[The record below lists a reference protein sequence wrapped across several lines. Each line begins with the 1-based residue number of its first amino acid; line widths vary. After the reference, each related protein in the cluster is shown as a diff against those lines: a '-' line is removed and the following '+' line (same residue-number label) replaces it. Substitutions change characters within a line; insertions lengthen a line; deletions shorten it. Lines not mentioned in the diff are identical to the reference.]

1 MVLRRLVPSAYRPV
15 LANRVFRRLILG
27 FAVSYLG
34 DGMSFVAVAWLAIEL
49 APQATAGLWVGGAV
63 AAYTLPGVV
72 GALVFGRRLRRVP
85 AKRLL
90 LADNVVRGVFLGAV
104 PLIWLAGLLTPPL
117 YVVLLAV
124 SSLLHAW
131 GSAGKYTL
139 LAELLPDEQRFAANT
154 LVSSLS
160 FAATIAGPAIAGVLV
175 TYVSSALVLGLDA
188 LTYVFL
194 AVLVVRT
201 RLPESRHVPPVD
213 RAAARGGFA
222 LLRSHP
228 ELLGLLTLTWFFN
241 LLYGPVE
248 VALPLHVTHDLHAP
262 GTLLGLYW
270 MLFGI
275 GAVLG
280 GLAVGALRQLPLWP
294 VTVVIVVGWGLSLVP
309 LGFDVPTAATVAC
322 FTLGG
327 AIYGPF
333 VALSVTLMQAK
344 SPPQHLAAMLAAR
357 SAVLLTAS
365 PLGTALG
372 GPLTTAL
379 GPRAT
384 LGGSG
389 LATVALGAV
398 ACVLLLAR
406 RRYQSAREPGAPPV
420 QVHRMDDGGAEDHER
435 QGFIGQARVVGGVN
449 ASTAPCAATAID
461 GAFDRTRTVARASRT
476 ANGARITTRIAGEL
490 PPVYAAQHPP
500 APRDAR
506 DGRGA
511 AVCGETGDQTGQE
524 WRSAGHVAAPSVT
537 AMDITHSRELPPA

>member
-1 MVLRRLVPSAYRPV
+1 MLRRLVPSAYRPV
-15 LANRVFRRLILG
+15 LANRLFRRLILG

-34 DGMSFVAVAWLAIEL
+34 DGMSFVAVAWLAIDL

-72 GALVFGRRLRRVP
+72 GALVLGRRLRRVP
-85 AKRLL
+85 AWRLL
-90 LADNVVRGVFLGAV
+90 LADNVVRGVFIGAI
-104 PLIWLAGLLTPPL
+104 PLAWLAGVLTLPL
-117 YVVLLAV
+117 YLVLLAI

-131 GSAGKYTL
+131 GNAGKYTL
-139 LAELLPDEQRFAANT
+139 MAELLPDEQRLAANT
-154 LVSSLS
+154 LVSSLE

-175 TYVSSALVLGLDA
+175 TYVSTALVLGLDA

-194 AVLVVRT
+194 AVLVARI
-201 RLPESRHVPPVD
+201 RLPESGHVSIVEG
-213 RAAARGGFA
+213 AAARGGFA
-222 LLRSHP
+222 LLRSYP

-241 LLYGPVE
+241 FLYGPVE
-248 VALPLHVTHDLHAP
+248 VALPLHVTHDLNAP

-294 VTVVIVVGWGLSLVP
+294 VTVGIVVAWGFVLLP
-309 LGFDVPTAATVAC
+309 FGFGAPTVVTVAC

-333 VALSVTLMQAK
+333 VPLSVTLVQAK

-357 SAVLLTAS
+357 SAALLTAS

-389 LATVALGAV
+389 LATVVLGSV
-398 ACVLLLAR
+398 ACALLLAR
-406 RRYQSAREPGAPPV
+406 RRN
-420 QVHRMDDGGAEDHER
+420 H
-435 QGFIGQARVVGGVN
+435 QAR
-449 ASTAPCAATAID
+449 
-461 GAFDRTRTVARASRT
+461 
-476 ANGARITTRIAGEL
+476 
-490 PPVYAAQHPP
+490 
-500 APRDAR
+500 
-506 DGRGA
+506 
-511 AVCGETGDQTGQE
+511 
-524 WRSAGHVAAPSVT
+524 
-537 AMDITHSRELPPA
+537 

>member
-1 MVLRRLVPSAYRPV
+1 VHLQEVPLVLQRLVPSAYRPV

-34 DGMSFVAVAWLAIEL
+34 DGMSFVAVPWLAIEL
-49 APQATAGLWVGGAV
+49 APRATAGLWVGGAV

-72 GALVFGRRLRRVP
+72 GALVFGRRLRRVS

-90 LADNVVRGVFLGAV
+90 FADNVVRGVFLGAI
-104 PLIWLAGLLTPPL
+104 PLVWLAGLLTPPL

-131 GSAGKYTL
+131 GSAGRYTL
-139 LAELLPDEQRFAANT
+139 LAELMPDEQRLAANT
-154 LVSSLS
+154 LVSSLNFS
-160 FAATIAGPAIAGVLV
+160 ATIAGPAIAGVLV
-175 TYVSSALVLGLDA
+175 THVSAALVLGLDA
-188 LTYVFL
+188 VSYLFL
-194 AVLVVRT
+194 AVVVVSI
-201 RLPESRHVPPVD
+201 RLPESGHVSPVD
-213 RAAARGGFA
+213 RAAARGGLA

-248 VALPLHVTHDLHAP
+248 VALPLYVTDELNAP

-280 GLAVGALRQLPLWP
+280 GLALGALQQLPLWP
-294 VTVVIVVGWGLSLVP
+294 VTITIVVGWGLSLLP
-309 LGFDVPTAATVAC
+309 FGLGVPTAVTVAC

-333 VALSVTLMQAK
+333 EALSVTLMQAK
-344 SPPQHLAAMLAAR
+344 AAPEHLAAMLAAR

-406 RRYQSAREPGAPPV
+406 R
-420 QVHRMDDGGAEDHER
+420 MDR
-435 QGFIGQARVVGGVN
+435 
-449 ASTAPCAATAID
+449 
-461 GAFDRTRTVARASRT
+461 
-476 ANGARITTRIAGEL
+476 
-490 PPVYAAQHPP
+490 
-500 APRDAR
+500 
-506 DGRGA
+506 
-511 AVCGETGDQTGQE
+511 
-524 WRSAGHVAAPSVT
+524 
-537 AMDITHSRELPPA
+537 

>member
-1 MVLRRLVPSAYRPV
+1 MISRLVPSAYRPV
-15 LANRVFRRLILG
+15 LADPAFRRLILG
-27 FAVSYLG
+27 FGVSYLG

-49 APQATAGLWVGGAV
+49 APVATAGLWVGAAV

-72 GALVFGRRLRRVP
+72 GVLVFGRRLRRMS
-85 AKRLL
+85 ARRLL

-104 PLIWLAGLLTPPL
+104 PIAWLAGVLTLPL

-139 LAELLPDEQRFAANT
+139 LAELLPEEQRLAANT
-154 LVSSLS
+154 LVSSLN
-160 FAATIAGPAIAGVLV
+160 FAGTIAGPAIAGVLV
-175 TYVSSALVLGLDA
+175 TYVSAAIVLGLDA

-194 AVLVVRT
+194 AVLIAPM
-201 RLPESRHVPPVD
+201 RLPDSGRVSVVD
-213 RAAARGGFA
+213 EAAARGGLA
-222 LLRSHP
+222 MLRSHP

-241 LLYGPVE
+241 FLYGPVE
-248 VALPLHVTHDLHAP
+248 VALPLHVTDDLHGP

-294 VTVVIVVGWGLSLVP
+294 LMVAIVVAWGLVLLP
-309 LGFDVPTAATVAC
+309 FGFDVPTALTVAC

-344 SPPQHLAAMLAAR
+344 SPPQHLAEMLAAR
-357 SAVLLTAS
+357 SAALLTAS

-372 GPLTTAL
+372 GPLTAAL

-384 LGGSG
+384 LGASG
-389 LATVALGAV
+389 LATVVLGVV
-398 ACVLLLAR
+398 ASAFLLAR
-406 RRYQSAREPGAPPV
+406 RRKRVSA
-420 QVHRMDDGGAEDHER
+420 
-435 QGFIGQARVVGGVN
+435 
-449 ASTAPCAATAID
+449 
-461 GAFDRTRTVARASRT
+461 
-476 ANGARITTRIAGEL
+476 
-490 PPVYAAQHPP
+490 
-500 APRDAR
+500 
-506 DGRGA
+506 
-511 AVCGETGDQTGQE
+511 
-524 WRSAGHVAAPSVT
+524 
-537 AMDITHSRELPPA
+537 

>member
-1 MVLRRLVPSAYRPV
+1 VSLVPSAYRPV
-15 LANRVFRRLILG
+15 LSHRVFRRLILG

-72 GALVFGRRLRRVP
+72 GALAFGRVLRGVP

-104 PLIWLAGLLTPPL
+104 PLAWLAGLLTLPL

-139 LAELLPDEQRFAANT
+139 LAELLPDEQRLAANT
-154 LVSSLS
+154 LVSSLN
-160 FAATIAGPAIAGVLV
+160 FAATIAGPVIAGVLV
-175 TYVSSALVLGLDA
+175 TFVSAAAVIGLDA
-188 LTYVFL
+188 LSFLFL
-194 AVLVVRT
+194 AVLVLRT
-201 RLPESRHVPPVD
+201 RMPESGHVSPVD

-241 LLYGPVE
+241 FLYGPVE
-248 VALPLHVTHDLHAP
+248 VALPLHVTDDLHASAA
-262 GTLLGLYW
+262 LLGVYW

-280 GLAVGALRQLPLWP
+280 GLAVGSLRQLPLWP
-294 VTVVIVVGWGLSLVP
+294 VTVGIVVGWGLLLLP
-309 LGFDVPTAATVAC
+309 FGLAVPTAVTIAC

-333 VALSVTLMQAK
+333 VALSVTLMQAT
-344 SPPQHLAAMLAAR
+344 SPPQYLASMLAAR
-357 SAVLLTAS
+357 SAALLTAA

-389 LATVALGAV
+389 LITVALGAV
-398 ACVLLLAR
+398 ACLLLLAR
-406 RRYQSAREPGAPPV
+406 RR
-420 QVHRMDDGGAEDHER
+420 
-435 QGFIGQARVVGGVN
+435 
-449 ASTAPCAATAID
+449 
-461 GAFDRTRTVARASRT
+461 TR
-476 ANGARITTRIAGEL
+476 
-490 PPVYAAQHPP
+490 
-500 APRDAR
+500 
-506 DGRGA
+506 
-511 AVCGETGDQTGQE
+511 
-524 WRSAGHVAAPSVT
+524 SVEGT
-537 AMDITHSRELPPA
+537 

>member
-1 MVLRRLVPSAYRPV
+1 MTADRTHKPRSQLQLHEAPPGLRRFVPPAYRPV
-15 LANRVFRRLILG
+15 LANRLFRRLILG
-27 FAVSYLG
+27 FGVSYLG

-49 APQATAGLWVGGAV
+49 APHHTAGLWVGGAV

-72 GALVFGRRLRRVP
+72 GALVFGRRLRRVS

-90 LADNVVRGVFLGAV
+90 LADNLVRGVFLGAV
-104 PLIWLAGLLTPPL
+104 PIAWLAGLLTLPL
-117 YVVLLAV
+117 YVALLAV

-131 GSAGKYTL
+131 GNAGKYTL
-139 LAELLPDEQRFAANT
+139 LAELLPDEQRLAANT
-154 LVSSLS
+154 LVSSLD
-160 FAATIAGPAIAGVLV
+160 FGATIAGPVIAGLLV
-175 TYVSSALVLGLDA
+175 TQVSSALVIGLDA

-194 AVLVVRT
+194 AVLVARM
-201 RLPESRHVPPVD
+201 RLPESGHVSLVD

-222 LLRSHP
+222 LLRCYP

-248 VALPLHVTHDLHAP
+248 VALPLHVTDDLHAP
-262 GTLLGLYW
+262 GTLLGIYW

-275 GAVLG
+275 GALLG
-280 GLAVGALRQLPLWP
+280 GLTVGALRQLPLWP
-294 VTVVIVVGWGLSLVP
+294 VTIGIVVAWGLALLP
-309 LGFDVPTAATVAC
+309 FGLGAPTAVTVAF

-357 SAVLLTAS
+357 SAALLTAS

-389 LATVALGAV
+389 LATVVLGVV
-398 ACVLLLAR
+398 AGVLLLAR
-406 RRYQSAREPGAPPV
+406 HRSGIEKRWSSRR
-420 QVHRMDDGGAEDHER
+420 
-435 QGFIGQARVVGGVN
+435 
-449 ASTAPCAATAID
+449 T
-461 GAFDRTRTVARASRT
+461 
-476 ANGARITTRIAGEL
+476 
-490 PPVYAAQHPP
+490 
-500 APRDAR
+500 
-506 DGRGA
+506 
-511 AVCGETGDQTGQE
+511 
-524 WRSAGHVAAPSVT
+524 
-537 AMDITHSRELPPA
+537 

>member
-1 MVLRRLVPSAYRPV
+1 MLRRLVPAAYRQV

-34 DGMSFVAVAWLAIEL
+34 DGMSFVAVAWQAIEL
-49 APQATAGLWVGGAV
+49 APRATAGLWVGGAV
-63 AAYTLPGVV
+63 ATYTLPGAV
-72 GALVFGRRLRRVP
+72 GALLFGRRLRRAP
-85 AKRLL
+85 ARRLL
-90 LADNVVRGVFLGAV
+90 LADSVVRGVFLGAI
-104 PLIWLAGLLTPPL
+104 PLAWLAGLLTPPL
-117 YVVLLAV
+117 YVVLLAA

-131 GSAGKYTL
+131 GSAGQYTL
-139 LAELLPDEQRFAANT
+139 LAEVLPDGQRLPANT
-154 LVSSLS
+154 LMSSLN

-175 TYVSSALVLGLDA
+175 TYVSAAAVLGLDA
-188 LTYVFL
+188 LTFAFL
-194 AVLVVRT
+194 AVLVART
-201 RLPESRHVPPVD
+201 RVPESAPVSPVD
-213 RAAARGGFA
+213 RAAARGGFG

-248 VALPLHVTHDLHAP
+248 VALPLHVTEDLHGP

-275 GAVLG
+275 GAVLS

-294 VTVVIVVGWGLSLVP
+294 VTVAIVAGWGLSLLP
-309 LGFDVPTAATVAC
+309 FGFGVPTAVTVAS

-333 VALSVTLMQAK
+333 VPLSVTLMQAT

-357 SAVLLTAS
+357 SAALLTAS

-389 LATVALGAV
+389 GATVALGAV
-398 ACVLLLAR
+398 ACAVLVTR
-406 RRYQSAREPGAPPV
+406 RRYQ
-420 QVHRMDDGGAEDHER
+420 
-435 QGFIGQARVVGGVN
+435 
-449 ASTAPCAATAID
+449 
-461 GAFDRTRTVARASRT
+461 
-476 ANGARITTRIAGEL
+476 
-490 PPVYAAQHPP
+490 
-500 APRDAR
+500 
-506 DGRGA
+506 
-511 AVCGETGDQTGQE
+511 
-524 WRSAGHVAAPSVT
+524 
-537 AMDITHSRELPPA
+537 

>member
-1 MVLRRLVPSAYRPV
+1 MALLRLVPTAYRPV
-15 LANRVFRRLILG
+15 FDHRVFRRLIFG

-49 APQATAGLWVGGAV
+49 APQASAGLWVGGAV

-85 AKRLL
+85 ARRLL
-90 LADNVVRGVFLGAV
+90 LADNVVRGVFIGAV
-104 PLIWLAGLLTPPL
+104 PLTWLTGMLTLPL
-117 YVVLLAV
+117 YVLLLAA

-131 GSAGKYTL
+131 GNAGKYTL
-139 LAELLPDEQRFAANT
+139 LAELLPGEQRLAANT

-188 LTYVFL
+188 LSYVFL
-194 AVLVVRT
+194 ATVVARI
-201 RLPESRHVPPVD
+201 RLPDLGHVSPVD
-213 RAAARGGFA
+213 QRAARGGLA

-228 ELLGLLTLTWFFN
+228 ELLGLLALTWFFN

-248 VALPLHVTHDLHAP
+248 VALPLHVTGDLHAS

-280 GLAVGALRQLPLWP
+280 ALAVGALRRLPLWP
-294 VTVVIVVGWGLSLVP
+294 VTVGIVIVWGLALLP
-309 LGFDVPTAATVAC
+309 FGLGVPTAVTVAC
-322 FTLGG
+322 FTIGG
-327 AIYGPF
+327 AVYGPF
-333 VALSVTLMQAK
+333 VALSVTLMQTK
-344 SPPQHLAAMLAAR
+344 SPPQHLTAMLAAR

-379 GPRAT
+379 GPSRT

-389 LATVALGAV
+389 LATVVLGV
-398 ACVLLLAR
+398 LTCVLLLAR
-406 RRYQSAREPGAPPV
+406 RR
-420 QVHRMDDGGAEDHER
+420 
-435 QGFIGQARVVGGVN
+435 
-449 ASTAPCAATAID
+449 T
-461 GAFDRTRTVARASRT
+461 
-476 ANGARITTRIAGEL
+476 
-490 PPVYAAQHPP
+490 
-500 APRDAR
+500 
-506 DGRGA
+506 
-511 AVCGETGDQTGQE
+511 
-524 WRSAGHVAAPSVT
+524 
-537 AMDITHSRELPPA
+537 

>member
-1 MVLRRLVPSAYRPV
+1 VPSAYRPV

-27 FAVSYLG
+27 FGVSYLG

-49 APQATAGLWVGGAV
+49 APAQTAGLWVGGAV

-72 GALVFGRRLRRVP
+72 GALTLGRRLRRVS
-85 AKRLL
+85 ARRLL
-90 LADNVVRGVFLGAV
+90 LADNLVRGFFLGAI
-104 PLIWLAGLLTPPL
+104 PLVWLTGLLTLPV

-124 SSLLHAW
+124 SSFLHAW

-139 LAELLPDEQRFAANT
+139 LAELLPEEQRLAANS
-154 LVSSLS
+154 LVSSLN
-160 FAATIAGPAIAGVLV
+160 FAGTIAGPAIAGVLV
-175 TYVSSALVLGLDA
+175 TYVSAAYVLGLDA

-194 AVLVVRT
+194 AVLVARL
-201 RLPESRHVPPVD
+201 RLPESGRVSVVD
-213 RAAARGGFA
+213 QEAARGGLA

-241 LLYGPVE
+241 FLYGPVE
-248 VALPLHVTHDLHAP
+248 VALPLHVTSDLDAP

-275 GAVLG
+275 GALVG

-294 VTVVIVVGWGLSLVP
+294 VTVGIVVAWGLSLLPFGFHVP
-309 LGFDVPTAATVAC
+309 VAVTVIC

-327 AIYGPF
+327 MIYGPF
-333 VALSVTLMQAK
+333 VALSVTLMQAT

-389 LATVALGAV
+389 LATVVLGVIAR
-398 ACVLLLAR
+398 AFLLAR
-406 RRYQSAREPGAPPV
+406 RRTS
-420 QVHRMDDGGAEDHER
+420 
-435 QGFIGQARVVGGVN
+435 
-449 ASTAPCAATAID
+449 S
-461 GAFDRTRTVARASRT
+461 DRSGIEKR
-476 ANGARITTRIAGEL
+476 
-490 PPVYAAQHPP
+490 
-500 APRDAR
+500 
-506 DGRGA
+506 
-511 AVCGETGDQTGQE
+511 
-524 WRSAGHVAAPSVT
+524 
-537 AMDITHSRELPPA
+537 

>member
-1 MVLRRLVPSAYRPV
+1 VP
-15 LANRVFRRLILG
+15 
-27 FAVSYLG
+27 
-34 DGMSFVAVAWLAIEL
+34 WLAIEL

-72 GALVFGRRLRRVP
+72 GALVLGRRLRRVP
-85 AKRLL
+85 ARRLL
-90 LADNVVRGVFLGAV
+90 LADNLARGVFLGAV
-104 PLIWLAGLLTPPL
+104 PLAWLAGLLTLPL
-117 YVVLLAV
+117 YVALLAV

-131 GSAGKYTL
+131 GSAGRYTL
-139 LAELLPDEQRFAANT
+139 LAELLPDEQRLAANT
-154 LVSSLS
+154 LVSSLE

-175 TYVSSALVLGLDA
+175 TYVSSASLVLGLDA

-194 AVLVVRT
+194 AVLVGRM
-201 RLPESRHVPPVD
+201 RLPESGHVSLVD
-213 RAAARGGFA
+213 QAAARGGLA

-248 VALPLHVTHDLHAP
+248 VALPLYVTDDLRAP

-294 VTVVIVVGWGLSLVP
+294 VMVVIVVAWGLALLP
-309 LGFDVPTAATVAC
+309 FGFDVPTAVTVAC

-327 AIYGPF
+327 AIYGPY
-333 VALSVTLMQAK
+333 VPLSVTLMQAK

-357 SAVLLTAS
+357 SATLLTAS

-406 RRYQSAREPGAPPV
+406 RGN
-420 QVHRMDDGGAEDHER
+420 H
-435 QGFIGQARVVGGVN
+435 
-449 ASTAPCAATAID
+449 
-461 GAFDRTRTVARASRT
+461 
-476 ANGARITTRIAGEL
+476 
-490 PPVYAAQHPP
+490 
-500 APRDAR
+500 
-506 DGRGA
+506 
-511 AVCGETGDQTGQE
+511 
-524 WRSAGHVAAPSVT
+524 
-537 AMDITHSRELPPA
+537 

>member
-1 MVLRRLVPSAYRPV
+1 VPLALQRLVPSAYRPV
-15 LANRVFRRLILG
+15 LANRGLRRLLLG

-34 DGMSFVAVAWLAIEL
+34 DGMSFVAVPWLAIEL

-72 GALVFGRRLRRVP
+72 GALVLGRRLRRVP
-85 AKRLL
+85 ARRLL
-90 LADNVVRGVFLGAV
+90 LADNLARGVFLGAV
-104 PLIWLAGLLTPPL
+104 PLAWLAGLLTLPL
-117 YVVLLAV
+117 YVALLAV

-131 GSAGKYTL
+131 GSAGRYTL
-139 LAELLPDEQRFAANT
+139 LAELLPDEQRLAANT
-154 LVSSLS
+154 LVSSLE

-175 TYVSSALVLGLDA
+175 TYVSSASLVLGLDA

-194 AVLVVRT
+194 AVLVARM
-201 RLPESRHVPPVD
+201 RLPESGHVSLVD
-213 RAAARGGFA
+213 QAAARGGLA
-222 LLRSHP
+222 LLRSYP

-248 VALPLHVTHDLHAP
+248 VALPLYVTDDLRAP

-294 VTVVIVVGWGLSLVP
+294 VMVVIVVAWGLALLP
-309 LGFDVPTAATVAC
+309 FGFDVPTAVTVAC

-327 AIYGPF
+327 AIYGPC
-333 VALSVTLMQAK
+333 VPLSVTLMQAK

-357 SAVLLTAS
+357 SATLLTAS

-406 RRYQSAREPGAPPV
+406 RGN
-420 QVHRMDDGGAEDHER
+420 H
-435 QGFIGQARVVGGVN
+435 
-449 ASTAPCAATAID
+449 
-461 GAFDRTRTVARASRT
+461 
-476 ANGARITTRIAGEL
+476 
-490 PPVYAAQHPP
+490 
-500 APRDAR
+500 
-506 DGRGA
+506 
-511 AVCGETGDQTGQE
+511 
-524 WRSAGHVAAPSVT
+524 
-537 AMDITHSRELPPA
+537 

>member
-1 MVLRRLVPSAYRPV
+1 VHLQEVPLVLQRIVPSAYRPV

-34 DGMSFVAVAWLAIEL
+34 DGMSFVAVPWLAIEL

-63 AAYTLPGVV
+63 AAYTLPGVA
-72 GALVFGRRLRRVP
+72 GALVFGRRLRRVS
-85 AKRLL
+85 AKWLL
-90 LADNVVRGVFLGAV
+90 FADNMVRGVLLGAI
-104 PLIWLAGLLTPPL
+104 PLVWLAGLLTPPL

-131 GSAGKYTL
+131 GSAGRYTL
-139 LAELLPDEQRFAANT
+139 LAELMPDEQRLAANT
-154 LVSSLS
+154 LVSSLN
-160 FAATIAGPAIAGVLV
+160 FGATIAGPAIAGVLV
-175 TYVSSALVLGLDA
+175 THVSAALVLGLDA
-188 LTYVFL
+188 VSYLFL
-194 AVLVVRT
+194 AVVVVSI
-201 RLPESRHVPPVD
+201 RLPESGHVSPVD
-213 RAAARGGFA
+213 RAAARGGLA

-248 VALPLHVTHDLHAP
+248 VALPLYVTDELNAP

-280 GLAVGALRQLPLWP
+280 GLALGALQQLPLWP
-294 VTVVIVVGWGLSLVP
+294 VTITIVVGWGLSLLP
-309 LGFDVPTAATVAC
+309 FGLGVPTAVTVAC

-333 VALSVTLMQAK
+333 EALSVTLMQAK
-344 SPPQHLAAMLAAR
+344 AAPEHLAAMLAAR

-406 RRYQSAREPGAPPV
+406 RM
-420 QVHRMDDGGAEDHER
+420 HR
-435 QGFIGQARVVGGVN
+435 
-449 ASTAPCAATAID
+449 
-461 GAFDRTRTVARASRT
+461 
-476 ANGARITTRIAGEL
+476 
-490 PPVYAAQHPP
+490 
-500 APRDAR
+500 
-506 DGRGA
+506 
-511 AVCGETGDQTGQE
+511 
-524 WRSAGHVAAPSVT
+524 
-537 AMDITHSRELPPA
+537 